1 MQYFFTL
8 FFIKCTIVT
17 VYITTMKRYCI
28 VIITAI
34 ALVLNTIACYK
45 QHIPSDGVYT
55 VWVHSDI
62 QPTKKSERW
71 HYTRAID
78 DIVNIKPHPIF
89 AIIAGDIVQHKE
101 AEEDYQWFI
110 ELRKKANI
118 SYWYEIAGN
127 HEWKNMPAYNTYI
140 GKPLRYTVLF
150 GNIIFIFMSN
160 ERGRPPTYIS
170 DETFLW
176 WKNIVITN
184 QDKNIITVTHAPL
197 KNSNLIGTVSKKH
210 IIINSE
216 RFEKVLQQYHVD
228 IWISAHIHLPAW
240 IGQNSKIIPE
250 FNNTLFINVYGIR
263 KDPATNVESRIFF
276 FTHGSKKVLI
286 RLRDHEAET
295 YKSTYD
301 INHKLHYPFTCN
313 NCLPEMIQ

>member
-1 MQYFFTL
+1 MIHYCNSCNIFFTL

-34 ALVLNTIACYK
+34 VIVLTTTIACYK

-110 ELRKKANI
+110 ELRKKADI

-140 GKPLRYTVLF
+140 LANHYDTLYFLGILFSYSCQMNVAGHQHIFPMKLFYGGKILLLQIR
-150 GNIIFIFMSN
+150 IK
-160 ERGRPPTYIS
+160 IS
-170 DETFLW
+170 
-176 WKNIVITN
+176 
-184 QDKNIITVTHAPL
+184 
-197 KNSNLIGTVSKKH
+197 
-210 IIINSE
+210 
-216 RFEKVLQQYHVD
+216 
-228 IWISAHIHLPAW
+228 
-240 IGQNSKIIPE
+240 
-250 FNNTLFINVYGIR
+250 
-263 KDPATNVESRIFF
+263 
-276 FTHGSKKVLI
+276 
-286 RLRDHEAET
+286 
-295 YKSTYD
+295 
-301 INHKLHYPFTCN
+301 
-313 NCLPEMIQ
+313 